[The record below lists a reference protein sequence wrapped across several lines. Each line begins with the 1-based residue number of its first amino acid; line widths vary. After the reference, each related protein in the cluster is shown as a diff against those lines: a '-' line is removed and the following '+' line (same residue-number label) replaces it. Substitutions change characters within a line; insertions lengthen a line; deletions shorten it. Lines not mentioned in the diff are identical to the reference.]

1 VSGTSRREQ
10 LRELSLS
17 SFVIEISIMP
27 KAKEVTYDREH
38 QCDLMPYD
46 LEIGKRGGV

>member
-1 VSGTSRREQ
+1 MDLTNPAGGNLCPNCANGGGARRE
-10 LRELSLS
+10 LSDLSLS

-38 QCDLMPYD
+38 
-46 LEIGKRGGV
+46 